1 MALQALKTWI
11 YRKKIKLFS
20 QGRYSNQK
28 LSTLKIVI
36 YKITT
41 KNISIIFYNSYR

>member
-11 YRKKIKLFS
+11 YRKKIKLYS
-20 QGRYSNQK
+20 QGRYSNHK

-36 YKITT
+36 YEITT
-41 KNISIIFYNSYR
+41 KKINIIYYNSYR